1 MSVTRPRPL
10 AIALAKEVVAA
21 ETRGSESR
29 GVEVIILTKL
39 HATLGKLIGTHG
51 FDVVLAR
58 ALTLA
63 QREEPSLRNAVVE
76 PGGTLKGMASAPADC
91 ECGLIAVLS
100 QLVELLMR
108 FVGED
113 LAGRVVRDTWPN
125 VEFVSRSETT

>member
-1 MSVTRPRPL
+1 MTRPRPS
-10 AIALAKEVVAA
+10 AIALAKDVVVAEA
-21 ETRGSESR
+21 RVGQSGSMETA
-29 GVEVIILTKL
+29 ILTKL

-76 PGGTLKGMASAPADC
+76 PGGTLTGMDAAPADR
-91 ECGLIAVLS
+91 ERGLIAILS
-100 QLVELLMR
+100 HLVELLMR
-108 FVGED
+108 FIGED

-125 VEFVSRSETT
+125 VTFVSGSETTR